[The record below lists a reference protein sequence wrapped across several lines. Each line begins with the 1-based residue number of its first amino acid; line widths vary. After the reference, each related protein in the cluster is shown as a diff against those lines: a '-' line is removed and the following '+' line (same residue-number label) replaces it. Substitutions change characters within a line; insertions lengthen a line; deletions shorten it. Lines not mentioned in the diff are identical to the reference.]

1 MGCGNKTKRKIAQIT
16 NAVDAAVREYAGY
29 ALSISTNIKAML
41 DSPLA
46 NLVTQVIPGTWDD
59 ELKAK
64 GTVALGKAI
73 DDLCVSIKM
82 AETPNLE
89 DKLKLFTEW
98 MAGESKSFKESQ
110 FKKIADLVTG
120 YMDEKKLA
128 SHFYEATTL
137 ATLLVEN
144 KPAPEE
150 ETHED

>member
-16 NAVDAAVREYAGY
+16 NAIDVTVREYAGY

-98 MAGESKSFKESQ
+98 MAGESPEFKESQ
-110 FKKIADLVTG
+110 LKKIADLVVK
-120 YMDEKKLA
+120 YMDGAKLRD
-128 SHFYEATTL
+128 HEYEMVTAATYIVNT
-137 ATLLVEN
+137 
-144 KPAPEE
+144 K
-150 ETHED
+150 D